1 MRHIMMLLTVGTL
14 VVVTL
19 VCGVT
24 SAAFGRPT
32 ITSGCIVHARLPEF
46 FLVTDV
52 GQITAL
58 ATYDHNGDNI
68 VCGYTNG
75 FNELH
80 FTDNSHKS

>member
-24 SAAFGRPT
+24 SAAFGRAT
-32 ITSGCIVHARLPEF
+32 ITSGCIVQPRSPDF
-46 FLVTDV
+46 FLVTNAA
-52 GQITAL
+52 GQIPTL
-58 ATYDHNGDNI
+58 SKYDHNGDNI
-68 VCGYTNG
+68 ICGYTNG

-80 FTDNSHKS
+80 FTDNSH

>member
-1 MRHIMMLLTVGTL
+1 MVLLTVGAL
-14 VVVTL
+14 VAIAL

-32 ITSGCIVHARLPEF
+32 ITKGCIVHARLPEF
-46 FLVTDV
+46 FLVTDA
-52 GQITAL
+52 GQIPAL
-58 ATYDHNGDNI
+58 AKYDHNGDNI

-80 FTDNSHKS
+80 FTDNSHES

>member
-1 MRHIMMLLTVGTL
+1 MVLLTVGAL
-14 VVVTL
+14 VVATL

-24 SAAFGRPT
+24 SAAFGTPT
-32 ITSGCIVHARLPEF
+32 ITSGCIVHARLPGF
-46 FLVTDV
+46 FLVTNAD
-52 GQITAL
+52 QTPAL
-58 ATYDHNGDNI
+58 TRYDHNGDSI